1 MLTKAIVDK
10 VIDTNAIRVRI
21 PVFNKASYN
30 VNATPSEELYVA
42 TVCTLPNCEIPFQV
56 GDVVIVGFEDNQ
68 ASKPVIIGYLFRKTD
83 YLCKADL
90 KLSSLIVDG
99 NVKFSNEISIGE
111 INYNDIL
118 KLKGIKDNIQQQL
131 DILTNRINLLMYGN
145 STDSG
150 SADTPTVDTS
160 PDNGEDAVDPPE
172 DTTDTPTEDNF
183 VELTDYEKY
192 RKYVSEGELYEG
204 VYTNGEFNNS
214 PVYKQINPTKFHI
227 STLWGEDNPE
237 RTHDGVDCLNSYGEG
252 IDYKSLTAP
261 AKSKVVFNG
270 TQTDEYGNITGYGNY
285 IILLHGRE
293 YATLY
298 AHLENESLAMCSVG
312 QILNKGDVFAKQG
325 DAGNSSGEHLHLE
338 VHKGY
343 VSTSNLGTVLE
354 PYAVLLGDWQ
364 LPDYEG
370 D

>member
-131 DILTNRINLLMYGN
+131 DILTNRINMLMYGN
-145 STDSG
+145 STSSG
-150 SADTPTVDTS
+150 SADTPTVDPS
-160 PDNGEDAVDPPE
+160 PDNGEDAVDPGTG
-172 DTTDTPTEDNF
+172 DSTDTPVEDDF
-183 VELTDYEKY
+183 VELENSDFYENYNITSTGIKPY
-192 RKYVSEGELYEG
+192 DLYKNTKIYDNPNPNHLHISSLYGEVRSNGSTHYAVDCQNCNDNFNNAEYDVLLSPAKGKIIHKYVEAD
-204 VYTNGEFNNS
+204 NS
-214 PVYKQINPTKFHI
+214 
-227 STLWGEDNPE
+227 
-237 RTHDGVDCLNSYGEG
+237 
-252 IDYKSLTAP
+252 
-261 AKSKVVFNG
+261 
-270 TQTDEYGNITGYGNY
+270 GYGNGF
-285 IILLHGRE
+285 IIEYGRN
-293 YATLY
+293 YTVLFAHMKATDTHNAL
-298 AHLENESLAMCSVG
+298 SVG
-312 QILNKGDVFAKQG
+312 TIVTAGQMIGRQG
-325 DAGNSSGEHLHLE
+325 DTGTSSGEHLHLA
-338 VHKGY
+338 VYKNG
-343 VSTSNLGTVLE
+343 VVKE
-354 PYAVLLGDWQ
+354 PYAVLFGDWQ
-364 LPDYEG
+364 LPDYGGE
-370 D
+370 